1 MNTRTRLEKTWVVR
15 LPTHAWVVFSACC
28 LLLTSCVLDQKGKI
42 DQPVSPPPV
51 INVPPSQTVDT
62 GELRRGIKEDF
73 TTSSNAMANQLTGA
87 VNAPIA
93 KLAEKLT
100 GIEATLQT
108 EINNTLEVNT
118 QASAELRA
126 KLEAMLTIM
135 TEIKVTFKMITEF
148 NIGIDSKISADASLI
163 REMSAKVDNLNA
175 QIAGMANGQVGLSN
189 KLDSTIA
196 NLSAGRDVN
205 YLPREA
211 VQIMVDREK
220 TFMYIIG
227 SIMGVIT
234 IAIGWIGRNARER
247 EKLRTQAEREERK
260 ATTSLLMEALTL
272 MPDTKAKEVQQIKA
286 RLSGQPLKDGV

>member
-1 MNTRTRLEKTWVVR
+1 MRMRTLLVLWVS
-15 LPTHAWVVFSACC
+15 FSI
-28 LLLTSCVLDQKGKI
+28 LLISSCILDQKGQI
-42 DQPVSPPPV
+42 DQPISPPPV
-51 INVPPSQTVDT
+51 VNVPPSQTVDT
-62 GELRRGIKEDF
+62 EGLRRGIKEDF

-108 EINNTLEVNT
+108 EINNTLKVNT

-126 KLEAMLTIM
+126 KLEAIMTVM
-135 TEIKVTFKMITEF
+135 TEIKVSFKMITEF

-163 REMSAKVDNLNA
+163 RELSAKVDNLNA

-196 NLSAGRDVN
+196 NLTAGRDVN
-205 YLPREA
+205 YLPKEA
-211 VQIMVDREK
+211 VQIMLDREK

-234 IAIGWIGRNARER
+234 VAIGWIGRNARER
-247 EKLRTQAEREERK
+247 EKLRTQEEREERQ
-260 ATTSLLMEALTL
+260 AATSLLMEALAL
-272 MPDTKAKEVQQIKA
+272 LPDTKAKDVQRIKA
-286 RLSGQPLKDGV
+286 RLAGDPVDEA